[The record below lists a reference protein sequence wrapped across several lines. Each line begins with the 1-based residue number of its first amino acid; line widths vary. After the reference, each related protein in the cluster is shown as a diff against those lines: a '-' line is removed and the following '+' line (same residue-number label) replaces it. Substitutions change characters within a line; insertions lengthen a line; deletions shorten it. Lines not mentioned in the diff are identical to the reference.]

1 MRKLCHNTVSILRKR
16 VTILG
21 TRAGPTGSLHRRTFA
36 SAPVRQPPP
45 PLIKND
51 ALKPPPP
58 VLTILPKV
66 EPTHNDNHVV
76 DNSSSRP
83 SVTAQVTTG
92 AEINLSD
99 LEPQELPVERFSISH
114 MGTSIS

>member
-1 MRKLCHNTVSILRKR
+1 MLHNSVLILRKR

-21 TRAGPTGSLHRRTFA
+21 TRAGPAGSLLRRTFT
-36 SAPVRQPPP
+36 SAPSRPPP

-51 ALKPPPP
+51 ASKPPPP

-76 DNSSSRP
+76 DNNLSRP

-99 LEPQELPVERFSISH
+99 LEPQELPVERFSISPVV
-114 MGTSIS
+114 TSIS